1 MSFKNLIM
9 SVKDFIDCLRIRQW
23 TKNILIFA
31 ALVFSQHVFQLE
43 YVTRSILAFLIFSL
57 AAGAVYIQ
65 NDILDIERDR
75 KHPLKK
81 ERPLASG
88 RMSIQ
93 AGWVLYSVLSITS
106 LILAFLL
113 RRDFGYVLLIYIV
126 LQIFYSLFLK
136 NVVILDVFIISTGF
150 VLRVIAGGVVIDVLI
165 SHWILAC
172 TMLLSLFL
180 ALSKRRHEIT
190 LLADNAYEHRIIL
203 KEYTPYLLD
212 QMIGVVSSATLVA
225 YMIFTLSDTTIAK
238 FGNMILTMPFVLYGI
253 FRYLYLVHRKNAGG
267 QPEEILLT
275 DIPLQLDILAY
286 GIVAVLVIYL

>member
-1 MSFKNLIM
+1 MSYKDLIM

-31 ALVFSQHVFQLE
+31 ALVFSQHVHQFE

-57 AAGAVYIQ
+57 STGAVYIL
-65 NDILDIERDR
+65 NDILDIESDR

-81 ERPLASG
+81 GRPIASG
-88 RMSIQ
+88 RVSIQ
-93 AGWVLYSVLSITS
+93 TGWVLYPVLSAAS
-106 LILAFLL
+106 LIPAFFLD
-113 RRDFGYVLLIYIV
+113 RDFGYVILIYIA
-126 LQIFYSLFLK
+126 LQALYSRFLK
-136 NVVILDVFIISTGF
+136 NVVILDVFIISIGF
-150 VLRVIAGGVVIDVLI
+150 VLRVIAGGVVIDVPI
-165 SHWILAC
+165 SHWILVC
-172 TMLLSLFL
+172 TMLLSLFI
-180 ALSKRRHEIT
+180 ALSKRRHEIS

-212 QMIGVVSSATLVA
+212 QMIGIVSSATLVA

-238 FGNMILTMPFVLYGI
+238 FGNMILTIPFVLYGI

-286 GIVAVLVIYL
+286 GIVTVLVIYL

>member
-31 ALVFSQHVFQLE
+31 ALVFSQHVFQFE

-57 AAGAVYIQ
+57 SAGAVYIQ

-93 AGWVLYSVLSITS
+93 AGWALYSVLSATS
-106 LILAFLL
+106 LILGFLL
-113 RRDFGYVLLIYIV
+113 GRDFGYVLLAYIV

-150 VLRVIAGGVVIDVLI
+150 VLRVIAGGVVINVPI
-165 SHWILAC
+165 SHWILVC

-203 KEYTPYLLD
+203 REYTPYLLD
-212 QMIGVVSSATLVA
+212 QMIAVVSSATLVA

-286 GIVAVLVIYL
+286 GIVAILIIYL